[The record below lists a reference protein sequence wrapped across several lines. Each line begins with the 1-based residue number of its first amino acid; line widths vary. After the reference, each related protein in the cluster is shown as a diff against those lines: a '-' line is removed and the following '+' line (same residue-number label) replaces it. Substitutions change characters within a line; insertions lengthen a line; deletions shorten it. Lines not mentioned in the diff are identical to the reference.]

1 MSIAAAII
9 KAIHAAANF
18 LTSLIA
24 FLNAGRQIRAGEDKA
39 AARSLKEQTIRV
51 QKARAARRA
60 VDAHSLPDD
69 DPHLRD

>member
-1 MSIAAAII
+1 MSIAVTIL

-24 FLNAGRQIRAGEDKA
+24 FLNAGRQIQAGEDKA
-39 AARSLKEQTIRV
+39 AARSLKEQNARV

-60 VDAHSLPDD
+60 VDTRSLPDD